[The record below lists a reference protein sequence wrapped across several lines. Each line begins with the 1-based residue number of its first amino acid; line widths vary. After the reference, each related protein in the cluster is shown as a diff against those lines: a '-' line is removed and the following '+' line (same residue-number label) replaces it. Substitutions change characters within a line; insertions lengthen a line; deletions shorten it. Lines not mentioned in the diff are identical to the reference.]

1 MMKWLSDTMRRI
13 GRDLLH
19 SFLKGADQGVAKP
32 RTRRRRSTTNTT
44 SSGRTTSHPYPGD
57 FQGTPRITYRP
68 SRDSD
73 ADPGEIVWTW
83 VPYEEDHSKGKDRPV
98 LIIGRDG
105 KWLLGLQLTS
115 KDHDR
120 DARQEARYGRRWMDI
135 GKGPWDEQNRP
146 SEVRINRIIRVDPT
160 RVRRI
165 GAVLDKERFTRVAEA
180 VRAS

>member
-1 MMKWLSDTMRRI
+1 MMKWLPETLRRI

-19 SFLKGADQGVAKP
+19 SFLKGADAGVANP
-32 RTRRRRSTTNTT
+32 RTRRRRSTTG

-57 FQGTPRITYRP
+57 FRGTPRISYRP
-68 SRDSD
+68 ADDGD

-83 VPYEEDHSKGKDRPV
+83 VPYEEDHTKGKDRPV

-120 DARQEARYGRRWMDI
+120 DTRQEARQGRRWMDI
-135 GKGPWDEQNRP
+135 GTGPWDEQNRP
-146 SEVRINRIIRVDPT
+146 SEVRVNRILRVDPD

-165 GAVLDKERFTRVAEA
+165 GAVLDKERFTRVAAA
-180 VRAS
+180 VRTS